1 MILADTTVWI
11 DHLRSANSLLHDLL
25 DAEQLLIHPFIIGEL
40 ALGHIRRRRLILA
53 TLEELPAIHISDP
66 EEVLTLIEQRK
77 LVAIG
82 IGYVDA
88 HLLASTITTPGC
100 QLWTRDRRLAAVAD
114 GLGVAANP
122 VN

>member
-1 MILADTTVWI
+1 MILADTTVWV
-11 DHLRSANSLLHDLL
+11 DHLRSASSLLHQLL
-25 DAEQLLIHPFIIGEL
+25 DAEQVLMHPFVIGEL
-40 ALGHIRRRRLILA
+40 ALGHIRQRRLILT

-82 IGYVDA
+82 IGYVDT

-100 QLWTRDRRLAAVAD
+100 QLWTRDRRLAEIAAR
-114 GLGVAANP
+114 LGVAANP
-122 VN
+122 AN